1 MQESTRFRD
10 RGSKKDRDRDRS
22 SRSKRRRGDRMLHGS
37 NREEGEDSTD
47 ESIDEDEEDDGDVS
61 GVAVRLPP
69 PPPPFS
75 NPSPPP
81 LTLPTNHN
89 PRKIF
94 PSKVMRPPAVWKA
107 ADEMI
112 GVSVPRKARS
122 APAKRPHECLP
133 SGSGGGGGVSGEQ
146 MHRQASSSPS
156 RQSQTA
162 AAAAAVPPTSISPA
176 TSNASIR
183 KKTKQIGGSKQR
195 PPKISKSPSSI
206 QEIEIEV
213 AEVLYGLTRQFQD
226 PSKTETQTP
235 DSKDTNG
242 SCNEMKSRASSPNC
256 FSPPR
261 ATSQSSVLPLAP
273 KRKRP
278 RPVRYEDESPTSPP
292 HPQSGVVSSAS
303 VSSTNKAAEGERP
316 KMDVPSPKSVRAAS
330 SPAENGGA
338 PPDSGSRP
346 AAEAPTDVREES
358 KPEDITVPD
367 VKYPAAESEASVP
380 SKEPAPLGLDV
391 NDAAATMTKAVP
403 ADDHPREKF
412 QIDLMAPP
420 PGKSSPEME
429 SDFIVDDSKPPAPD
443 VERMPKAEF
452 LKTEE
457 GRYERAVKQE
467 TREVRREEKGDKSFL
482 EGLDRERPVSKE
494 RPPDLHLDAEKGGDK
509 ARIGGSKQPGQRP
522 LQQSKATR
530 SESKPERAVQP
541 GSVPLP
547 MSMASWPGG
556 LPFGYVGQVPSLQ
569 AVVPVDSGAA
579 HSKTLQ
585 PPHFVPQHLRP
596 RRCATH
602 CYIAQNIYYQ
612 QLTRMNPFWSAAAGS
627 AAPLY
632 GAKPYNLNMMP
643 GADSVALGSHLQGGF
658 PGRGLGGL
666 QDKAAGPMVGSI
678 PGHPSKEKGSPASG
692 LADAAQRK
700 QLVLQQPLPAG
711 ASSNILPTPAFIFP
725 INQTHGAHGAG
736 VNRATP
742 LSNMNPAPS
751 SAAPAA
757 AAAAGV
763 SSGSVAAPTAAVG
776 FNYANLPQGEAQYV
790 VLQNHGYPFPIP
802 AHVGA
807 PQYRG
812 GSHTQGVPFF
822 NGSLYASQILH
833 PSQLHQQQPQ
843 PPQPSQ
849 QNHQNA
855 STSTSSSSSQ
865 KHSQKAAGDGASGA
879 GGGSGTDVPAL
890 KQQRHHLPP
899 HQARQIEGETGGG
912 DSPSSVDSRISQ
924 AQKGIYG
931 HNFVMPLHPQNFA
944 LMSTAVALSGGAA
957 NHNDKLQQH
966 PPPHQ
971 QQGMKVELAPSQA
984 FAMSFA
990 SFNGVAAAAAAAAA
1004 ASGQHHALD
1013 FSSAAQNHAIFQ
1025 SLPEAARHGYQV
1037 PSSAQAAGQH
1047 KKPQHQLPEGGK
1059 SLGESVNTGEE
1070 ARKAML
1076 AGKPS
1081 SRSSSIDGT
1090 NARVINIVGSMNGGS
1105 RAPNR
1110 PDAAAPSATGTSSA
1124 ATGGSQHQ
1132 QRQQHLLHLQK
1143 QQQHQ
1148 QHQQQLQMQQQLA
1161 SRGKPGGPGNN
1172 VAGAY
1177 SDRMPGGAAMSKLPN
1192 ALSGIPQ
1199 ALIQGNNNPTQS
1211 GQWKNS
1217 ARAGATAAMSTPAP
1231 NPNTPA
1237 AKNHLPQQQGRAPP
1251 QSILSNVGSQSQI
1264 SFGINSGRP
1273 SPTGQHQQ
1281 LGGTNSVPSSAS
1293 AATAASV
1300 GSSPSS
1306 ASKNVGGSPRGS
1318 SNGSK
1323 MGAPSTTL
1331 PLQQQ
1336 PLSKSSGTGH
1346 GRKASSPSILGQP
1359 HMATSPSSIMKSQ
1372 QQPQS
1377 PLQQQQNLQKQ
1388 QPFPPPQIFFANS
1401 YLPAQSSH
1409 SNSAA
1414 AGGAAPGYHQR
1425 APTSEQQQ
1433 QQNQPPLSSA
1443 SGGTLSLCP
1452 PSLTLAGS
1460 AATTSDPPKA
1470 TATAAAAGPNSMKGL
1485 ASPSILQAAH
1495 FASGSPQTLISAAG
1509 FPYFH
1514 GMSSV
1519 SVKPAEQKPAAVPD
1533 AATPSRPT
1541 IVGTRRSSPRA
1552 SRRLGRCG
1560 LASAPCTVV
1569 VDEADHPLPTPP
1581 SPPVLESLGMTGRQK
1596 RSCVKAAATT
1606 RRPRRSQEAAAAGHH
1621 SQPYYIA
1628 GGAASLG

>member
-61 GVAVRLPP
+61 GVAVRLPPP

-133 SGSGGGGGVSGEQ
+133 SGSGGGGGGSGEQ

-183 KKTKQIGGSKQR
+183 KKTKQIVGSKQR

-292 HPQSGVVSSAS
+292 HPQSGVVPSAS

-338 PPDSGSRP
+338 PPDSGSQ
-346 AAEAPTDVREES
+346 S

-429 SDFIVDDSKPPAPD
+429 SDFIVDDSKPPSPT
-443 VERMPKAEF
+443 
-452 LKTEE
+452 LK
-457 GRYERAVKQE
+457 GYERAVKQE

-482 EGLDRERPVSKE
+482 EGEA
-494 RPPDLHLDAEKGGDK
+494 PDLHLDAEKGGDK

-585 PPHFVPQHLRP
+585 PPHFVPQQLRP

-736 VNRATP
+736 ANRATP

-912 DSPSSVDSRISQ
+912 DSPSSLTAGYHRRR
-924 AQKGIYG
+924 KG
-931 HNFVMPLHPQNFA
+931 
-944 LMSTAVALSGGAA
+944 STATTFSTRPASAAGDESGAC
-957 NHNDKLQQH
+957 
-966 PPPHQ
+966 
-971 QQGMKVELAPSQA
+971 A
-984 FAMSFA
+984 FSGVRHVLCLIQWSRRCGGRRRRRFRAA
-990 SFNGVAAAAAAAAA
+990 SF
-1004 ASGQHHALD
+1004 S
-1013 FSSAAQNHAIFQ
+1013 
-1025 SLPEAARHGYQV
+1025 
-1037 PSSAQAAGQH
+1037 
-1047 KKPQHQLPEGGK
+1047 
-1059 SLGESVNTGEE
+1059 GESVNTGEE
-1070 ARKAML
+1070 ARKGML
-1076 AGKPS
+1076 AG
-1081 SRSSSIDGT
+1081 RSSSIDGT

-1161 SRGKPGGPGNN
+1161 SRGKPGGSGNN

-1293 AATAASV
+1293 APPPPPSV
-1300 GSSPSS
+1300 LRHLQRPRTPS
-1306 ASKNVGGSPRGS
+1306 NNR
-1318 SNGSK
+1318 
-1323 MGAPSTTL
+1323 
-1331 PLQQQ
+1331 
-1336 PLSKSSGTGH
+1336 
-1346 GRKASSPSILGQP
+1346 
-1359 HMATSPSSIMKSQ
+1359 
-1372 QQPQS
+1372 S
-1377 PLQQQQNLQKQ
+1377 PLCSSSKIYRSSSHFRHRRSSSQTRTCRPNLPTQT
-1388 QPFPPPQIFFANS
+1388 PPPPVGRPLGTIK
-1401 YLPAQSSH
+1401 
-1409 SNSAA
+1409 
-1414 AGGAAPGYHQR
+1414 
-1425 APTSEQQQ
+1425 E
-1433 QQNQPPLSSA
+1433 PPLLNSS
-1443 SGGTLSLCP
+1443 SSRISRHFPRPPVVRSLSAP
-1452 PSLTLAGS
+1452 LADPGRLRSHNLGS
-1460 AATTSDPPKA
+1460 PKA

-1541 IVGTRRSSPRA
+1541 IVGTRRSSPAPPGGLEDKLRE
-1552 SRRLGRCG
+1552 GR
-1560 LASAPCTVV
+1560 SNNS
-1569 VDEADHPLPTPP
+1569 P
-1581 SPPVLESLGMTGRQK
+1581 S
-1596 RSCVKAAATT
+1596 KAV
-1606 RRPRRSQEAAAAGHH
+1606 QEAAAAGHH